1 MKMKERFHAI
11 CRFLTMVSQ
20 GNHRVLF
27 WLLGSAFAAATLPYL
42 SLFFSARILNL
53 LLAKSYRACLYPVVV
68 FLLTQY
74 GLGLFE
80 KICRQY
86 LDGQKELCLARTEQK
101 ITAKALELEFEKFE
115 KTETMDA
122 IRRTNVSSMGSGN
135 VGDQLIVIH
144 TLITS
149 LLSVLYA
156 LFFLLRLFLL
166 SDSSRNNFFTS
177 SFSMLA
183 LLLLCGVQLAL
194 SSRIN
199 RRSTQKKIELNQGND
214 HSNSVA
220 NYLVNVMLEER
231 RADDIRIGHLDHF
244 LDVQFGKAME
254 HFLPMYLDFARFSAI
269 TDGKNALLSLL
280 SNFAAYLV
288 IGARALY
295 GVLPIGDVLL
305 YAGSVTRAMSDLQ
318 TFLATGSEFDYI
330 NSYLSTYEYFIA
342 QPSLAYDGTL
352 PIEKRDDGQYEF
364 AFHDV
369 SFSCPGTN
377 IPVLEH
383 VTLSFAVGEKTAL
396 VGRNGAGKTTTVS
409 IIAGLMKA
417 DSGQILIDGEDI
429 DARHK
434 ELIGYMPDFFGVY
447 DNLKAI
453 EYMEFYASIYGMY
466 GKQATSYCM
475 ELMDLVHL
483 SDKANFYVDSL
494 SRGMKQRLCLARSL
508 VHNPQLLILDE
519 PASGLDP
526 RARFEMKGIL
536 KNLHE
541 IDKTIIISS
550 HILSELAEMCTTIGI
565 IDHGQMMVKGTVDE
579 IMTRLNTSNP
589 LQIRIVEGMDHAV
602 KILKKKPTDLK

>member
-53 LLAKSYRACLYPVVV
+53 LLAKSYRACLYTVVV

-220 NYLVNVMLEER
+220 NYLANATLEER

-330 NSYLSTYEYFIA
+330 NSYLSTYEDFIA
-342 QPSLAYDGTL
+342 QPSMAYDGTL

-369 SFSCPGTN
+369 SFSYPGTN

-396 VGRNGAGKTTTVS
+396 VGRNGAGKTTLIKLLCRLYEPTSGYITLNGIDIRKYSYKEYTQAFSVVFQDFHLFS
-409 IIAGLMKA
+409 LPLDENIAAGTEIDEAALQSSLAKVGLTGRVQQLPQGVRTRLYNNNG
-417 DSGQILIDGEDI
+417 SGVDLSGGEAQRTAI
-429 DARHK
+429 ARALYKDA
-434 ELIGYMPDFFGVY
+434 PFV
-447 DNLKAI
+447 
-453 EYMEFYASIYGMY
+453 
-466 GKQATSYCM
+466 
-475 ELMDLVHL
+475 
-483 SDKANFYVDSL
+483 
-494 SRGMKQRLCLARSL
+494 
-508 VHNPQLLILDE
+508 ILDE
-519 PASGLDP
+519 PTAALDP
-526 RARFEMKGIL
+526 IAEA
-536 KNLHE
+536 E
-541 IDKTIIISS
+541 IYEQFSQMTAGKTAVYISHRMSSCKFCDRIIV
-550 HILSELAEMCTTIGI
+550 L
-565 IDHGQMMVKGTVDE
+565 DHGRIAEDGTHDTLLANHGIYANLYE
-579 IMTRLNTSNP
+579 TQAQYYT
-589 LQIRIVEGMDHAV
+589 
-602 KILKKKPTDLK
+602 

>member
-53 LLAKSYRACLYPVVV
+53 LLAKSYRACLYTVVV

-330 NSYLSTYEYFIA
+330 NSYLSTYEDFIA
-342 QPSLAYDGTL
+342 QPSMAYDGTL

-369 SFSCPGTN
+369 SFSYPGTN

-396 VGRNGAGKTTTVS
+396 VGRNGAGKTTLIKLLCRLYEPTSGYITLNGIDIRKYSYKEYTQAFSVVFQDFHLFS
-409 IIAGLMKA
+409 LPLDENIAAGTEIDEAALQSSLAKVGLTGRVQQLPQGVRTRLYNNNG
-417 DSGQILIDGEDI
+417 SGVDLSGGEAQRTAI
-429 DARHK
+429 ARALYKDA
-434 ELIGYMPDFFGVY
+434 PFV
-447 DNLKAI
+447 
-453 EYMEFYASIYGMY
+453 
-466 GKQATSYCM
+466 
-475 ELMDLVHL
+475 
-483 SDKANFYVDSL
+483 
-494 SRGMKQRLCLARSL
+494 
-508 VHNPQLLILDE
+508 ILDE
-519 PASGLDP
+519 PTAALDP
-526 RARFEMKGIL
+526 IAEA
-536 KNLHE
+536 E
-541 IDKTIIISS
+541 IYEQFSQMTAGKTAVYISHRLSSCKFCDHIIV
-550 HILSELAEMCTTIGI
+550 L
-565 IDHGQMMVKGTVDE
+565 DHGRIAEDGTHDTLLANHGIYANLYE
-579 IMTRLNTSNP
+579 TQAQYYT
-589 LQIRIVEGMDHAV
+589 
-602 KILKKKPTDLK
+602 